1 MPGYIYSGGV
11 AARAYDEL
19 AAARG
24 SVRRVVLLG
33 PTHRVAVRGL
43 AAPSVEAFATPL
55 GAVRID
61 REAIAS
67 VRDLPQVVINDAA
80 HALEHSLEVQ
90 LPFLQDVLG
99 DFALVPFAV
108 GAASVEQVAE
118 VLERLWGGAE
128 TLIVISTDMSHY
140 HSYEQ
145 ARAID
150 GATIERIARFATD
163 IDHEEACGAT
173 PLNGLLF
180 FSKQKNLTLKLLAAC
195 NSGDTAG
202 GKDRVVGYS
211 AFGLYEGGDV
221 PLDEAGKLLLRLARG
236 AIEHQLLG
244 KPRSQLD
251 FPWLRQAGATFVT
264 LTKNEEL
271 RGCIG
276 SLEPA
281 RALGEDVAQ
290 NALAAAMR
298 DPRFPAMSAAE
309 WPQCRVEVSLLSTPK
324 PLRFAD
330 EADLLAQILA
340 GEDGLIL
347 EVTAGALRSC
357 RRYGRTS
364 ATRSSFS
371 LTCCKKAGLAPG
383 HTAHPLQGLALPRIQ
398 VEGID
403 TSYPGRWWHALP
415 RRARA
420 VRPLSRATAS
430 CTKASAACA
439 SCARWSRAAWC
450 SPPTAAL
457 RASASIRWRRS
468 RSTTSIPAPRSSR
481 SAPRAATWPASSA
494 RTGTSPSRARW
505 IGCRT
510 RRRPR
515 PSRARRST

>member
-1 MPGYIYSGGV
+1 MFYPGDARSLASEVDDLLGSVEHAAPRLGYPKALIVPHAGYIYSGGV

-67 VRDLPQVVINDAA
+67 VRELPQVVINDAA

-90 LPFLQDVLG
+90 LPFLQAVLG

-108 GAASVEQVAE
+108 GSAGVEQVAE
-118 VLERLWGGAE
+118 VLERLWGGPE
-128 TLIVISTDMSHY
+128 TLIVISTDLSHY
-140 HSYEQ
+140 HSYQQ

-173 PLNGLLF
+173 PLNGLLS
-180 FSKQKNLTLKLLAAC
+180 FSKQKNLSLKLLATC

-211 AFGLYEGGDV
+211 SFGLYEGGEV
-221 PLDEAGKLLLRLARG
+221 PLEDAGKALLQLARG
-236 AIEHQLLG
+236 AIEHQILG
-244 KPRSQLD
+244 KPKAQLD
-251 FPWLRQAGATFVT
+251 FAWLRQAGATFVT
-264 LTKNEEL
+264 LTKGDAL

-276 SLEPA
+276 SLEPT

-290 NALAAAMR
+290 NALAAALR
-298 DPRFPAMSAAE
+298 DPRFPAMSADE
-309 WPQCRVEVSLLSTPK
+309 WPQCRVEVSLLSTSK

-330 EADLLAQILA
+330 EADLLSQIVA

-347 EVTAGALRSC
+347 EADG
-357 RRYGRTS
+357 RR
-364 ATRSSFS
+364 ATF
-371 LTCCKKAGLAPG
+371 LPQVWEDIADKKLFLAHLLKKAGLPPE
-383 HTAHPLQGLALPRIQ
+383 TRLTRCR
-398 VEGID
+398 V
-403 TSYPGRWWHALP
+403 
-415 RRARA
+415 
-420 VRPLSRATAS
+420 SRYRVF
-430 CTKASAACA
+430 K
-439 SCARWSRAAWC
+439 WKE
-450 SPPTAAL
+450 
-457 RASASIRWRRS
+457 
-468 RSTTSIPAPRSSR
+468 
-481 SAPRAATWPASSA
+481 
-494 RTGTSPSRARW
+494 
-505 IGCRT
+505 
-510 RRRPR
+510 
-515 PSRARRST
+515 